1 MKFDTVIYNGLIVTV
16 NPEFDIIE
24 RGMVCIGGQT
34 ILEVRPMTDNAPLP
48 DAHRLIDACGGIVMP
63 GLINTH
69 THLPMS
75 LFRGLADD
83 LPLMEWLNDYMFPA
97 EAKHINHE
105 SVRYGSLL
113 SCGEMMLSGTTTCCD
128 GYFIEDEVAKA
139 VHKAGIRAVLG
150 HGVIDFPAP
159 GVPDPEENVRTA
171 ADYVKKWKNKYPLI
185 YPSIFCHSPYTCS
198 AKTLV
203 KAKETA
209 VSEDILFQIH
219 AAETRTERLQ
229 TREEHNKTPVGY
241 LDDLGI
247 LDEKTLLVHA
257 VWVDPKDIELISGH
271 GSAISIATESEM
283 KLSSGIAPVQ
293 GFIDA
298 GIRVGLG
305 TDGCAS
311 NNNLDMFQEMDMTSK
326 IQKVNCLDPTVLD
339 AASVLKL
346 ATIEGARS
354 IGLDDRIGSIE
365 PGKDA
370 DLIIIDTNAAHM
382 TPLYTPVSHLVY
394 SGAGAVVRDVM
405 VAGRM
410 IVENRKITTFDID
423 EVMDRTASIA
433 EGIFHG

>member
-1 MKFDTVIYNGLIVTV
+1 MRFDTVIYNGMIVTV

-24 RGMVCIGGQT
+24 RGMVCIGGQM
-34 ILEVRPMTDNAPLP
+34 ILDVKPMTDDMRLP
-48 DAHRLIDACGGIVMP
+48 DAHCLLDARGKIIMP
-63 GLINTH
+63 GLVNTH
-69 THLPMS
+69 VHLPMS

-83 LPLMEWLNDYMFPA
+83 LPLMEWLQDYMFPA
-97 EAKHINHE
+97 EAKHINRKTVHC
-105 SVRYGSLL
+105 GSLL

-128 GYFIEDEVAKA
+128 GYFFEDEVAKA
-139 VHKAGIRAVLG
+139 VQTAKMRAVLG

-159 GVPDPEENVRTA
+159 GVSDPKENVRVA
-171 ADYVKKWKNKYPLI
+171 ADFVKNWKNRYPLI

-198 AKTLV
+198 AKTLA
-203 KAKETA
+203 KAKEA
-209 VSEDILFQIH
+209 AESDDILFQIH
-219 AAETRTERLQ
+219 VAETRAEKEQARK
-229 TREEHNKTPVGY
+229 EYNKTPVEY
-241 LDDLGI
+241 LEDIGI
-247 LDEKTLLVHA
+247 LDEKTLLAHA
-257 VWVDPKDIELISGH
+257 VWVTGSDIEKISKH
-271 GSAISIATESEM
+271 GSAISVATESEM
-283 KLSSGIAPVQ
+283 KLGSGIAPIQ

-326 IQKVNCLDPTVLD
+326 LQKVNCLDPTVLD

-346 ATIEGARS
+346 ATIEGDRS
-354 IGLDDRIGSIE
+354 LGLDDRIGSIE

-370 DLIIIDTNAAHM
+370 DLIVIDTNAAHM

-410 IVENRKITTFDID
+410 IVENGKITTFDIN
-423 EVMDRTASIA
+423 EVMEKTASIA
-433 EGIFHG
+433 KNVSHG